1 MSNKFEWK
9 CQYAIRE
16 KSKDRSKGGII
27 IGIRKEIAQEVDST
41 EIESVNGIQE
51 RRLRID
57 GKYGE

>member
-27 IGIRKEIAQEVDST
+27 IGIRKEIDST
-41 EIESVNGIQE
+41 EIESVNRIQE
-51 RRLRID
+51 RID
-57 GKYGE
+57 GEIWRIIYGI